1 MGENNNKD
9 KANDNL
15 LFRLRK
21 GDEDAFSTLFFSYK
35 DKLYDFILGMTRS
48 RSEAEDGVQD
58 VFLKIW
64 QNRTQLNSVENL
76 NAYLYSI
83 ARNQIIDAMRRFVR
97 NTDALVQLLDEQ
109 KENTTVDTPVEQ
121 MLSKEMN
128 DALDEAIGQ
137 LSPQQRRAFTMR
149 KLQGRPQPE
158 IADTLH
164 VSVATA
170 TGYTKDAV
178 KNVRAYLTAHYPE
191 LFILVIALGMD

>member
-9 KANDNL
+9 KANDDL
-15 LFRLRK
+15 LFRLRE
-21 GDEDAFSTLFFSYK
+21 GDEAAFSTLFFSYK

-178 KNVRAYLTAHYPE
+178 KNVRTYLTAHYPE
-191 LFILVIALGMD
+191 LFILFIALGMD